1 MKKNLIANH
10 MGANKRTPTKKIN
23 LFARSDHGE
32 QFPTHVCRMPDNS
45 LAWQFTRLEIDFC

>member
-1 MKKNLIANH
+1 